1 MSTAPL
7 DDLAALL
14 APLNT
19 PFACKSL
26 KAPNRFCMAPMSRY
40 FAPGGVL
47 GEDGAEYYRRRAA
60 GGVGTIIT
68 EGTGVAIDHAVAAD
82 NIPLFDGE
90 DGRAQLMPF
99 TPKAECSFRN
109 YGMSAA
115 VWISTSLIHHTL
127 RWLVRQASPGLTSR
141 VVAP

>member
-60 GGVGTIIT
+60 GGVG
-68 EGTGVAIDHAVAAD
+68 
-82 NIPLFDGE
+82 
-90 DGRAQLMPF
+90 
-99 TPKAECSFRN
+99 
-109 YGMSAA
+109 SAA
-115 VWISTSLIHHTL
+115 GPVGAGPAMHSLSLVVLLVLSMMRLVW
-127 RWLVRQASPGLTSR
+127 WCCWW
-141 VVAP
+141 

>member
-7 DDLAALL
+7 DDLATLL

-90 DGRAQLMPF
+90 EPLAGAQWVGGGRRL
-99 TPKAECSFRN
+99 
-109 YGMSAA
+109 AA
-115 VWISTSLIHHTL
+115 TIRMTRVAISSISTRT
-127 RWLVRQASPGLTSR
+127 R
-141 VVAP
+141 